1 MKKEGEALISNDEI
15 INLKDLVE
23 KETGK
28 KFNNNNMMCCPIH
41 SEKSPSFSVKKYSDK
56 WRYCCFA
63 CGCSGDAIDFIKS
76 YKHMNYIEACKYLN
90 VNLDKDTLKII
101 SNLEKVEKYIKWQLE
116 NTKNGY
122 ELITIHSFV
131 DKTNNVIYY
140 KAKFKKPDGKKE
152 TPYYHIERGK
162 VINTRGYDEIPYNLY
177 NLTECLAKEKNIFIC
192 EGEKDCDTLIHFGY
206 VATSFKGVKE
216 FDYSIFKNAIVYI
229 IPDTGE
235 TGEKYKDNLYY
246 QLKDYVKEFNVIYPR
261 GLNELGNNKDITDWF
276 QSGKTLSDFKATLN
290 DKWDYKLSR
299 FWRDINV
306 KITNKGETIVT
317 PKKTSWR
324 NIEQVLN
331 FENVHLKYNL
341 INKEAEATGSLSSSG
356 DLLIIDIQTMCLA
369 HDLEV
374 KKETVCD
381 AILKISRMNQYNPF
395 FDYLKVNR
403 NSNHQVIEDVF
414 NCIIINSEFAY
425 NREIYLKYFNT
436 WLMDLVTMAQNTIEK
451 GLKSQ
456 GVLVLQGKQGG
467 RKSTFFKKLINN
479 SKWFKGECDVD
490 PKDKD
495 SVIKITKYIFAELSE
510 LDGMTKKDQDSMKRF
525 LTDDIDT
532 YRVPYGRC
540 TESHPRITTFCAT
553 VNPRDFLKDRT
564 GSRRFWVIPIEKCNI
579 PALEHININEF
590 WGAVY
595 DLWCT
600 GTVKNYLNEN
610 ETEILLQDN
619 TAFNSGSD
627 ISIAIDEKF
636 DFNQNKIAWKTYNL
650 GEISEKI
657 GIDSTK
663 AIRNELEIR
672 GFKYQAHRDNY
683 LKNDKTKKGFKLP
696 NLDIKE
702 AERLERDMLFN
713 PFPDKL
719 KEQQTFNEIKP
730 KEPVDIGWAK

>member
-1 MKKEGEALISNDEI
+1 MISNDEI

-116 NTKNGY
+116 NTKKGY

-131 DKTNNVIYY
+131 NKTNNVIYY

-152 TPYYHIERGK
+152 TPYYCFDKDGK
-162 VINTRGYDEIPYNLY
+162 VANRRGYDEIPYNLY
-177 NLTECLAKEKNIFIC
+177 NLTEGLAKEKNIFIC

-261 GLNELGNNKDITDWF
+261 GLNELGDNKDITDWF
-276 QSGKTLSDFKATLN
+276 QSGKTLSDFKAALN

-331 FENVHLKYNL
+331 FENVNLKYNL
-341 INKEAEATGSLSSSG
+341 ISNESESTGSVSSTG
-356 DLLIIDIQTMCLA
+356 DALIIDIQTMCSS

-395 FDYLKVNR
+395 IDYLKVNR
-403 NSNHQVIEDVF
+403 NSNHQIIEDVF
-414 NCIIINSEFAY
+414 NCIVINNEFITK
-425 NREIYLKYFNT
+425 RDTYLKYFT
-436 WLMDLVTMAQNTIEK
+436 RWLMDLIYMSQNTIEK

-456 GVLVLQGKQGG
+456 GVFVLQGKQGG
-467 RKSTFFKKLINN
+467 RKSTFFKKLMSNN
-479 SKWFKGECDVD
+479 YWFNGEANID
-490 PKDKD
+490 PKSTD
-495 SVIKITKYIFAELSE
+495 SVWQNTGYILVELSE
-510 LDGMTKKDQDSMKRF
+510 FDGMSKKDQDSMKRF
-525 LTDDIDT
+525 LTNDIDV
-532 YRVPYGRC
+532 YRVSYARC
-540 TESHPRITTFCAT
+540 HEKHPRITTFCAT
-553 VNPRDFLKDRT
+553 VNPRDFLKDKT
-564 GSRRFWVIPIEKCNI
+564 GSRRFWVVPIEKCTI
-579 PALEHININEF
+579 EAMDQININEF

-595 DLWCT
+595 DLWLT
-600 GTVKNYLNEN
+600 GTVPNYLNEN
-610 ETEILLQDN
+610 ETETLLQDN
-619 TAFNSGSD
+619 TAFNVESD
-627 ISIAIDEKF
+627 ISIAINEKF
-636 DFNQNKIAWKTYNL
+636 DFDQKKFAWKVYNL
-650 GEISEKI
+650 GEIAEI
-657 GIDSTK
+657 ININATK
-663 AIRNELEIR
+663 AIRNELER
-672 GFKYQAHRDNY
+672 RRFKYGSHRDNY
-683 LKNDKTKKGFKLP
+683 LKNDRTKTGFKLP
-696 NLDIKE
+696 NTDIKE